1 MKFPRLLTQ
10 KRDPLAR
17 QKIRYILNQPVH
29 KRAKVVRFSLPQI
42 NDPQKNKQ
50 SPDDIIPLPEKTRR
64 FEVKKFETLDNVH
77 YEKREEETIRLRW
90 TSRLEKEAE
99 NISKVF
105 NRSDTSKEDVLKL
118 PKLVHLHNKDRNCR
132 NSCNVCEASRII
144 SASPVDKVFREHRE
158 HGISCKCTVCETV
171 NKIRAM
177 QSPSP
182 SESELDTGRLLSQM
196 QINQQ
201 LNLLRNT
208 GSLTPIQMYSHR
220 MIRFKLMQNH
230 RRQTLPIRLQ
240 PTSSSSTPTVPYSTT
255 DILYGNEVRNS
266 PQLDEIRQNSF
277 IEYSKDKDRLSS
289 NNLVDFNNRRPASKS
304 GTRKSLSIEKVNFN
318 KESDDNLRPILP
330 SPGKNG
336 NQYRPN
342 GLRNGLLKG
351 DPLYG
356 SRGGRE
362 SDDLIAMGT
371 IWSPNTGAQKNSGS
385 NSANGIQNVTGK
397 SVSMVASNSST
408 TVARKNVKPI
418 MVQNSSSHG
427 RSNFKEVEPRYTDPV
442 IGAQPSF
449 QQRLMELSALES
461 ETIRYEKSKK
471 VKKKVRDRDS

>member
-1 MKFPRLLTQ
+1 M
-10 KRDPLAR
+10 
-17 QKIRYILNQPVH
+17 
-29 KRAKVVRFSLPQI
+29 
-42 NDPQKNKQ
+42 Q
-50 SPDDIIPLPEKTRR
+50 SP
-64 FEVKKFETLDNVH
+64 
-77 YEKREEETIRLRW
+77 
-90 TSRLEKEAE
+90 
-99 NISKVF
+99 
-105 NRSDTSKEDVLKL
+105 
-118 PKLVHLHNKDRNCR
+118 
-132 NSCNVCEASRII
+132 
-144 SASPVDKVFREHRE
+144 
-158 HGISCKCTVCETV
+158 
-171 NKIRAM
+171 M

-240 PTSSSSTPTVPYSTT
+240 PTRSVENTYMYLKQSSALSSSSTPTVPYSTT

-277 IEYSKDKDRLSS
+277 IEYSKDKDRHSS
-289 NNLVDFNNRRPASKS
+289 NNLVDFNNRRPASKGGS
-304 GTRKSLSIEKVNFN
+304 RKSLSIEKVNFN

-371 IWSPNTGAQKNSGS
+371 IWSPNTGPQKNSGS

>member
-1 MKFPRLLTQ
+1 MSDFERFRNVMIITSAGRPKTGNFHSLRQNSRLRNVYGRNSSVSLLTEGE
-10 KRDPLAR
+10 R
-17 QKIRYILNQPVH
+17 
-29 KRAKVVRFSLPQI
+29 VRPA
-42 NDPQKNKQ
+42 
-50 SPDDIIPLPEKTRR
+50 T
-64 FEVKKFETLDNVH
+64 TG
-77 YEKREEETIRLRW
+77 
-90 TSRLEKEAE
+90 SRLQ
-99 NISKVF
+99 
-105 NRSDTSKEDVLKL
+105 
-118 PKLVHLHNKDRNCR
+118 
-132 NSCNVCEASRII
+132 AS
-144 SASPVDKVFREHRE
+144 S
-158 HGISCKCTVCETV
+158 
-171 NKIRAM
+171 N
-177 QSPSP
+177 
-182 SESELDTGRLLSQM
+182 
-196 QINQQ
+196 
-201 LNLLRNT
+201 
-208 GSLTPIQMYSHR
+208 
-220 MIRFKLMQNH
+220 
-230 RRQTLPIRLQ
+230 
-240 PTSSSSTPTVPYSTT
+240 SSSTPTVPYSTT

-356 SRGGRE
+356 SRGVVVPYYGRE

>member
-1 MKFPRLLTQ
+1 MDYQVR
-10 KRDPLAR
+10 
-17 QKIRYILNQPVH
+17 RYSTRKSYL
-29 KRAKVVRFSLPQI
+29 SL
-42 NDPQKNKQ
+42 
-50 SPDDIIPLPEKTRR
+50 
-64 FEVKKFETLDNVH
+64 
-77 YEKREEETIRLRW
+77 
-90 TSRLEKEAE
+90 
-99 NISKVF
+99 
-105 NRSDTSKEDVLKL
+105 
-118 PKLVHLHNKDRNCR
+118 
-132 NSCNVCEASRII
+132 
-144 SASPVDKVFREHRE
+144 
-158 HGISCKCTVCETV
+158 
-171 NKIRAM
+171 NKILA
-177 QSPSP
+177 
-182 SESELDTGRLLSQM
+182 E
-196 QINQQ
+196 I
-201 LNLLRNT
+201 
-208 GSLTPIQMYSHR
+208 
-220 MIRFKLMQNH
+220 
-230 RRQTLPIRLQ
+230 
-240 PTSSSSTPTVPYSTT
+240 SSSSTPTVPYSTT

-277 IEYSKDKDRLSS
+277 IEYSKDKDRHSS
-289 NNLVDFNNRRPASKS
+289 NNLVDFNNRRPASKGGS
-304 GTRKSLSIEKVNFN
+304 RKSLSIEKVNFN

-356 SRGGRE
+356 SRGVMDEREKLPRIHSSVVRHLLAYNLRNSRE

-371 IWSPNTGAQKNSGS
+371 IWSPNTGPQKNSGS

-418 MVQNSSSHG
+418 MVQNSSHG
-427 RSNFKEVEPRYTDPV
+427 RSSFKEVEPRYTDPV

>member
-1 MKFPRLLTQ
+1 MK
-10 KRDPLAR
+10 
-17 QKIRYILNQPVH
+17 
-29 KRAKVVRFSLPQI
+29 PQR
-42 NDPQKNKQ
+42 
-50 SPDDIIPLPEKTRR
+50 SWT
-64 FEVKKFETLDNVH
+64 TLDDGAL
-77 YEKREEETIRLRW
+77 T
-90 TSRLEKEAE
+90 
-99 NISKVF
+99 
-105 NRSDTSKEDVLKL
+105 EDRVNLKDSMFLKL
-118 PKLVHLHNKDRNCR
+118 PTNSQLLNRLYANSGVRVRMQVGRNPRRKIPTVRELIEQLQHKHEQRLQKEMTEMVPIKDR
-132 NSCNVCEASRII
+132 
-144 SASPVDKVFREHRE
+144 
-158 HGISCKCTVCETV
+158 
-171 NKIRAM
+171 
-177 QSPSP
+177 
-182 SESELDTGRLLSQM
+182 
-196 QINQQ
+196 
-201 LNLLRNT
+201 
-208 GSLTPIQMYSHR
+208 
-220 MIRFKLMQNH
+220 
-230 RRQTLPIRLQ
+230 
-240 PTSSSSTPTVPYSTT
+240 SSSTPTVPYSTT

-356 SRGGRE
+356 SRGVVVPYYGRE

>member
-1 MKFPRLLTQ
+1 MDYQVR
-10 KRDPLAR
+10 
-17 QKIRYILNQPVH
+17 RYSTRKSYL
-29 KRAKVVRFSLPQI
+29 SL
-42 NDPQKNKQ
+42 
-50 SPDDIIPLPEKTRR
+50 
-64 FEVKKFETLDNVH
+64 
-77 YEKREEETIRLRW
+77 
-90 TSRLEKEAE
+90 
-99 NISKVF
+99 
-105 NRSDTSKEDVLKL
+105 
-118 PKLVHLHNKDRNCR
+118 
-132 NSCNVCEASRII
+132 
-144 SASPVDKVFREHRE
+144 
-158 HGISCKCTVCETV
+158 
-171 NKIRAM
+171 NKILA
-177 QSPSP
+177 
-182 SESELDTGRLLSQM
+182 E
-196 QINQQ
+196 I
-201 LNLLRNT
+201 
-208 GSLTPIQMYSHR
+208 
-220 MIRFKLMQNH
+220 
-230 RRQTLPIRLQ
+230 
-240 PTSSSSTPTVPYSTT
+240 SSSSTPTVPYSTT

-277 IEYSKDKDRLSS
+277 IEYSKDKDRHSS
-289 NNLVDFNNRRPASKS
+289 NNLVDFNNRRPASKGGS
-304 GTRKSLSIEKVNFN
+304 RKSLSIEKVNFN

-356 SRGGRE
+356 SRGGNYSSGRE

-371 IWSPNTGAQKNSGS
+371 IWSPNTGPQKNSGS

>member
-1 MKFPRLLTQ
+1 MM
-10 KRDPLAR
+10 
-17 QKIRYILNQPVH
+17 
-29 KRAKVVRFSLPQI
+29 S
-42 NDPQKNKQ
+42 
-50 SPDDIIPLPEKTRR
+50 
-64 FEVKKFETLDNVH
+64 
-77 YEKREEETIRLRW
+77 
-90 TSRLEKEAE
+90 
-99 NISKVF
+99 
-105 NRSDTSKEDVLKL
+105 DVLKSL
-118 PKLVHLHNKDRNCR
+118 TRSTTDITFTRGLTFERSSVVAPVVKLKYDVPKSPPNNNIRYKRKVVLSIPVEQKISHRHSLRLLRSSTFMHQDNLDCTVNADSQKVTGVGFGRSYDGEHKRKTKYTETDRH
-132 NSCNVCEASRII
+132 VK
-144 SASPVDKVFREHRE
+144 SASDDSK
-158 HGISCKCTVCETV
+158 HGNRS
-171 NKIRAM
+171 N
-177 QSPSP
+177 
-182 SESELDTGRLLSQM
+182 
-196 QINQQ
+196 
-201 LNLLRNT
+201 
-208 GSLTPIQMYSHR
+208 
-220 MIRFKLMQNH
+220 
-230 RRQTLPIRLQ
+230 
-240 PTSSSSTPTVPYSTT
+240 SSSTPTVPYSTT

-277 IEYSKDKDRLSS
+277 IEYSKDKDRHSS
-289 NNLVDFNNRRPASKS
+289 NNLVDFNNRRPASKGGS
-304 GTRKSLSIEKVNFN
+304 RKSLSIEKVNFN

-356 SRGGRE
+356 SRGGNYSSGRE

-371 IWSPNTGAQKNSGS
+371 IWSPNTGPQKNSGS

-418 MVQNSSSHG
+418 MVNSSSHG
-427 RSNFKEVEPRYTDPV
+427 RSSFKDVEPRYTDPV

>member
-1 MKFPRLLTQ
+1 M
-10 KRDPLAR
+10 RDR
-17 QKIRYILNQPVH
+17 GSS
-29 KRAKVVRFSLPQI
+29 AKMSHI
-42 NDPQKNKQ
+42 
-50 SPDDIIPLPEKTRR
+50 
-64 FEVKKFETLDNVH
+64 
-77 YEKREEETIRLRW
+77 
-90 TSRLEKEAE
+90 
-99 NISKVF
+99 
-105 NRSDTSKEDVLKL
+105 KL
-118 PKLVHLHNKDRNCR
+118 PDPFINTNWVIKVEIKRGHAWKVNMSFPDYVAKFRR
-132 NSCNVCEASRII
+132 KMVEIRSR
-144 SASPVDKVFREHRE
+144 FRETARL
-158 HGISCKCTVCETV
+158 GLYADYWVPPL
-171 NKIRAM
+171 
-177 QSPSP
+177 QSSSLKQPS
-182 SESELDTGRLLSQM
+182 
-196 QINQQ
+196 
-201 LNLLRNT
+201 
-208 GSLTPIQMYSHR
+208 
-220 MIRFKLMQNH
+220 
-230 RRQTLPIRLQ
+230 
-240 PTSSSSTPTVPYSTT
+240 SSSSTPTVPYSTT

-277 IEYSKDKDRLSS
+277 IEYSKDKDRHSS
-289 NNLVDFNNRRPASKS
+289 NNLVDFNNRRPASKGGS
-304 GTRKSLSIEKVNFN
+304 RKSLSIEKVNFN

-371 IWSPNTGAQKNSGS
+371 IWSPNTGPQKNSGS

-427 RSNFKEVEPRYTDPV
+427 RSSFKEVEPRYTDPV

>member
-1 MKFPRLLTQ
+1 MK
-10 KRDPLAR
+10 
-17 QKIRYILNQPVH
+17 
-29 KRAKVVRFSLPQI
+29 PQR
-42 NDPQKNKQ
+42 
-50 SPDDIIPLPEKTRR
+50 SWT
-64 FEVKKFETLDNVH
+64 TLDDGALTEDRVNLKDSMVLKLPTNSQLLNRL
-77 YEKREEETIRLRW
+77 YANSGVRVRMQVGRNPRRKIPTVRELIEQLQHKHEQ
-90 TSRLEKEAE
+90 RLEKEMTE
-99 NISKVF
+99 MIP
-105 NRSDTSKEDVLKL
+105 L
-118 PKLVHLHNKDRNCR
+118 KDR
-132 NSCNVCEASRII
+132 
-144 SASPVDKVFREHRE
+144 
-158 HGISCKCTVCETV
+158 
-171 NKIRAM
+171 
-177 QSPSP
+177 
-182 SESELDTGRLLSQM
+182 
-196 QINQQ
+196 
-201 LNLLRNT
+201 
-208 GSLTPIQMYSHR
+208 
-220 MIRFKLMQNH
+220 
-230 RRQTLPIRLQ
+230 
-240 PTSSSSTPTVPYSTT
+240 SSSTPTVPYSTT

-277 IEYSKDKDRLSS
+277 IEYSKDKDRHSS
-289 NNLVDFNNRRPASKS
+289 NNLVDFNNRRPASKGGS
-304 GTRKSLSIEKVNFN
+304 RKSLSIEKVNFN

-356 SRGGRE
+356 SRGGNYSSGRE

-371 IWSPNTGAQKNSGS
+371 IWSPNTGPQKNSGS

-418 MVQNSSSHG
+418 MVNSSSHG
-427 RSNFKEVEPRYTDPV
+427 RSSFKDVEPRYTDPV

>member
-1 MKFPRLLTQ
+1 MK
-10 KRDPLAR
+10 
-17 QKIRYILNQPVH
+17 
-29 KRAKVVRFSLPQI
+29 PQR
-42 NDPQKNKQ
+42 
-50 SPDDIIPLPEKTRR
+50 SWT
-64 FEVKKFETLDNVH
+64 TLDDGALTEDRVNLKDSMVLKLPTNSQLLNRL
-77 YEKREEETIRLRW
+77 YANSGVRVRMQVGRNPRRKIPTVRELIEQLQHKHEQ
-90 TSRLEKEAE
+90 RLEKEMTE
-99 NISKVF
+99 MVP
-105 NRSDTSKEDVLKL
+105 L
-118 PKLVHLHNKDRNCR
+118 KDRQ
-132 NSCNVCEASRII
+132 
-144 SASPVDKVFREHRE
+144 K
-158 HGISCKCTVCETV
+158 
-171 NKIRAM
+171 
-177 QSPSP
+177 
-182 SESELDTGRLLSQM
+182 ESVT
-196 QINQQ
+196 
-201 LNLLRNT
+201 
-208 GSLTPIQMYSHR
+208 R
-220 MIRFKLMQNH
+220 MIRHFIEESKSAPNLGKG
-230 RRQTLPIRLQ
+230 
-240 PTSSSSTPTVPYSTT
+240 SSSTPTVPYSTT

-277 IEYSKDKDRLSS
+277 IEYSKDKDRHSS
-289 NNLVDFNNRRPASKS
+289 NNLVDFNNRRPASKGGS
-304 GTRKSLSIEKVNFN
+304 RKSLSIEKVNFN

-356 SRGGRE
+356 SRGGNYSSGRE

-371 IWSPNTGAQKNSGS
+371 IWSPNTGPQKNSGS

-418 MVQNSSSHG
+418 MVQNSSHG
-427 RSNFKEVEPRYTDPV
+427 RSSFKEVEPRYTDPV